1 MIILAIL
8 ITLGGAAALFLIKVM
23 RRRQVEEKPE
33 VVHHSQMEYLPN
45 VTIETVKPD
54 EGAQVTEIEDSC
66 DRDLEEKHNLEM
78 NAI

>member
-1 MIILAIL
+1 
-8 ITLGGAAALFLIKVM
+8 
-23 RRRQVEEKPE
+23 
-33 VVHHSQMEYLPN
+33 MEYLPN